1 MAQEAIRGVL
11 NEEVMD
17 MVTELRS
24 LNEMNLQNVEEFK
37 SISSKVNILDK
48 NNEFRILGKNGEEDE
63 SKIDKMVTDLEE
75 KLLQLENEMDLELNY
90 D

>member
-1 MAQEAIRGVL
+1 
-11 NEEVMD
+11 MD